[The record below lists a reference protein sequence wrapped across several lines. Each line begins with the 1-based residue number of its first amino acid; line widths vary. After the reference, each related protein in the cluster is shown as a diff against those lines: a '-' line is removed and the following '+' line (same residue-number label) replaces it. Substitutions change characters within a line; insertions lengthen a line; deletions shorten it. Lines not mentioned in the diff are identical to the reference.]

1 MLKIMI
7 KTSRKY
13 LYKTRYF
20 AFFLFFLLFSQIG
33 LAQNTFTKIAD
44 ISYAADTLIGHKLDL
59 YIPNGATSATPLIIW
74 IHGGGWSMGDK
85 AFDPNNPYQ
94 LRYAQNGYA
103 VASINYRVSGTAIFP
118 AQIHD
123 CKAAVRWLRANASQ
137 YNLDP
142 TRFGAWGSSAGGH
155 LAALLGTS
163 NDVADLEGNVGGNLQ
178 FSSRIQAVADW
189 FGPTDFL
196 QMDAQTV
203 AQGCGGGT
211 HNGANSPE
219 SLFVGCPIQTCPA
232 TVQRANPMS
241 YVSVDDPPFFIQHG
255 TSDCTVPTGQSQIFQ
270 NLLQTNGNDSS
281 IFLVQGAGHGGV
293 PFSAES
299 NLLLVDNFF
308 NLKLKQSVNP
318 LVNSIKVFRKTA
330 ELNYFRANSLGS
342 LYRII
347 INGLNFQSNMKVL
360 INGVEKG
367 VSFTSGNEITVNGLI
382 GRIPSSGEIKIQVKN
397 ANGRFSNVLRA
408 EVRQ

>member
-1 MLKIMI
+1 MLKTLI
-7 KTSRKY
+7 KSFKKE
-13 LYKTRYF
+13 LGKTRYF
-20 AFFLFFLLFSQIG
+20 TFFIFSALFVPTAF
-33 LAQNTFTKIAD
+33 AQNTFTKIAD
-44 ISYAADTLIGHKLDL
+44 IPYVADNLIGHKLDL

-74 IHGGGWSMGDK
+74 IHGGGWAAGDK
-85 AFDPNNPYQ
+85 AFDPQNPYQ

-163 NDVADLEGNVGGNLQ
+163 NDVTDLEGTVGGNLQ
-178 FSSRIQAVADW
+178 YSSRVQAVADW

-203 AQGCGGGT
+203 AQGCGGGS
-211 HNGANSPE
+211 HNGASSPE

-241 YVSVDDPPFFIQHG
+241 YVSPDDPPFFIQHG
-255 TSDCTVPTGQSQIFQ
+255 TVDCTVPTGQSQIFQ
-270 NLLQTNGNDSS
+270 TLLQSSGNDSS
-281 IFLVQGAGHGGV
+281 INLVQGAGHGGV

-318 LVNSIKVFRKTA
+318 LVNSVKVFRKGA

-342 LYRII
+342 LYRIVI
-347 INGLNFQSNMKVL
+347 TGLNFQNNTKVL
-360 INGVEKG
+360 INGVQRG
-367 VSFTSGNEITVNGLI
+367 VSFTNGNEVTVYGVI
-382 GRIPSSGEIKIQVKN
+382 GKIPASGEVKIQVKN
-397 ANGRFSNVLRA
+397 LSGRFSNVLRA
-408 EVRQ
+408 EIRQ